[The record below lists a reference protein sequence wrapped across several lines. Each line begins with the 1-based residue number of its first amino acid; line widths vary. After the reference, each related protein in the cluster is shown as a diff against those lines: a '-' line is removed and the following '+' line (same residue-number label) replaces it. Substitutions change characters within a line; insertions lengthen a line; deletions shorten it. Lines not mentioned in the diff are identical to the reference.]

1 MWATPVTSF
10 AQAPAPAPRQATA
23 EELSTARAMFDEG
36 LKAEDRGDFAGALA
50 TYQRIAK
57 ITVSPVLLFRMA
69 VCHGRLG
76 HWVEAVNA
84 FDLAALE
91 ADRAGR
97 ADLAAQARQGG
108 SELRPKVPR
117 LVVVVPPDAQGVVL
131 ELDGRV
137 LSSALL
143 GTKILV
149 DPGERNIT
157 VRAENYASPFSIKLR
172 VNEREEKT
180 VRAEL
185 GEKRAGAP
193 PPGPTATGPTPA
205 PAVPPSGPAAPE
217 AEGSSRT
224 PWILAGV
231 AVAAGLGAG
240 VTGLMAHDKHQQYD
254 EANGAPTA
262 GSLSERTT
270 LRDDGQTLALVST
283 LLTGAA
289 AVSGGF
295 AIYLFIDSP
304 SGATS
309 AERPAKTA
317 ISPWF
322 GPEGAGLVAR
332 GNL

>member
-1 MWATPVTSF
+1 MPGAPDFAW
-10 AQAPAPAPRQATA
+10 AQAPAAAPRQPSA
-23 EELSTARAMFDEG
+23 EELSTARSLFDEG
-36 LKAEDRGDFAGALA
+36 LKAEDRGEFGGALA

-97 ADLAAQARQGG
+97 AELAAQARQGG
-108 SELRPKVPR
+108 AELRPKVPR
-117 LVVVVPPDAQGVVL
+117 LVIMVPADAQGVVL

-157 VRAENYASPFSIKLR
+157 VRAENYGKPFAIKLR

-180 VRAEL
+180 VRVEL
-185 GEKRAGAP
+185 GERRAAAP
-193 PPGPTATGPTPA
+193 VPGPIASGPSPVPVFSADA
-205 PAVPPSGPAAPE
+205 PVGPAA
-217 AEGSSRT
+217 EGST
-224 PWILAGV
+224 TLPWILTGV

-240 VTGLMAHDKHQQYD
+240 ATGLMAHDKHQQFED
-254 EANGAPTA
+254 ANAAPTA
-262 GSLSERTT
+262 GSLSERTA

-289 AVSGGF
+289 VLSGGF
-295 AIYLFIDSP
+295 AIYLFVDSR
-304 SGATS
+304 GDA
-309 AERPAKTA
+309 PAPTPPKTA
-317 ISPWF
+317 VAPWI
-322 GPEGAGLVAR
+322 GPDGAGLVAR
-332 GNL
+332 GSL